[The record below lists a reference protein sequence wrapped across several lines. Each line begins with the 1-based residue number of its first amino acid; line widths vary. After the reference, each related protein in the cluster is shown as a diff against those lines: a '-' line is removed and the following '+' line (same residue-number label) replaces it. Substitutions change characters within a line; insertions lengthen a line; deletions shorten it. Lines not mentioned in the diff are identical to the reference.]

1 MSKQLFVKR
10 KNNNKYWILTAAI
23 ISLVIVLTIS
33 LNSILENTLRQIIN
47 INLEK
52 YNSST
57 NKIFSIGTSELNIWE
72 RTLIIKNISI
82 VPDSTVFNGMKNG
95 SLKQVSSMGIN
106 IPLLKI
112 RKLGI
117 LKMLTKRDFSLKEIV
132 VEGVEFTVYKNN
144 LKVRVENNESNLSL
158 DSVYIA
164 GLKNISLNRIEFKS
178 YSYTS
183 INITTN
189 DTLFSFRG
197 NDFEINGLELDKVT
211 DSEKI
216 YTLNTK
222 KLSLRMQE
230 QHINFRDENYSIAL
244 GELNYL
250 VADGTISLLDFALK
264 PTLNKYKLGASYKY
278 TKEVFDVKIKS
289 INIFGYNVAKA
300 LKQGVI
306 NIDSVLID
314 GANIDI
320 YKDRRLPFNLDNR
333 PLFIQQKLKKMKQP
347 LHIKNVRVSNGNF
360 NFSLHPKNSK
370 QLLQVGISN
379 ISGNIG
385 FITSIKDSLQSGK
398 QLTVNVKGILMDASP
413 LQLKIKMPYNKAN
426 DSFYITGKL
435 GSGSFTKFNPALHPV
450 TGIKFK
456 NGRLKSLRFYANAS
470 PSSSVGQM
478 TMLYT
483 NLQAE
488 IPKKNID
495 KKNKFLSLG
504 ANTVLH
510 ASNPSRNGK
519 IRISTIKTDRVLYKG
534 FGNLLWKTVQSG
546 IVNTVLVTGESH
558 KKAEQKTQTK
568 GRRKKRKK

>member
-1 MSKQLFVKR
+1 M
-10 KNNNKYWILTAAI
+10 
-23 ISLVIVLTIS
+23 LTIS
-33 LNSILENTLRQIIN
+33 LNSILESTLQQIIK
-47 INLEK
+47 INFEK

-57 NKIFSIGTSELNIWE
+57 NKIFSIGASELNIWK

-82 VPDSTVFNGMKNG
+82 VPDSTVLNGIKNG
-95 SLKQVSSMGIN
+95 TLKQVSSMGIN

-132 VEGVEFTVYKNN
+132 VDGVEFTVYKNN

-164 GLKNISLNRIEFKS
+164 GLKNISLSRIEFKS

-197 NDFEINGLELDKVT
+197 NDFEINGLELDKVAG
-211 DSEKI
+211 SEKF

-222 KLSLRMQE
+222 ELSLRMQE

-244 GELNYL
+244 GELNYS
-250 VADGTISLLDFALK
+250 VAEKTISLLDFTLK

-278 TKEVFDVKIKS
+278 TKEVFDVEIKS

-306 NIDSVLID
+306 DIDSVLID
-314 GANIDI
+314 RANIDI

-333 PLFIQQKLKKMKQP
+333 PLFIQQELKMMKQP

-360 NFSLHPKNSK
+360 NFSLHPHNSE
-370 QLLQVGISN
+370 QLMRVGISN

-413 LQLKIKMPYNKAN
+413 LQLKINMPYNKAD
-426 DSFYITGKL
+426 DSFYISGKL
-435 GSGSFTKFNPALHPV
+435 GSGNFTKFNQALYPV

-456 NGRLKSLRFYANAS
+456 SGRLKSIRFYANAS

-478 TMLYT
+478 TMLYN

-495 KKNKFLSLG
+495 KNNKILSFG

-510 ASNPSRNGK
+510 VSNPSKKGR
-519 IRISTIKTDRVLYKG
+519 IRISTIKTERVLYKG

-546 IVNTVLVTGESH
+546 IVNTVLFAGKSH
-558 KKAEQKTQTK
+558 KERAGKANKKKT
-568 GRRKKRKK
+568 KKNKK